1 MLQALIILFSV
12 YTAIKVYVSV
22 MQMGYIIDE
31 KRKDAVL
38 MTKAKYQEAARYAVA
53 KEKVDLTA
61 HLVEYLLFIW
71 WALAGFEIMYSF
83 LSQYISQSSFLASII
98 FLVGYFTIDYIVS
111 LPLSIYQTFVVDKHF
126 GFTKSTPKL
135 FIVDQIK
142 SIMLFLT
149 IGIGVMALLVWIIE
163 SFELWWMYGFMT
175 IMAILLII
183 NFTYPT
189 IIAPMF
195 NKFTPLD
202 DKELQNKIEVL
213 MENAGM
219 KADGVFVMDASKRD
233 NRLNAYFGGFGKS
246 KRVVLF
252 DTLLAKLSHD
262 ELIAV
267 LGHELGH
274 YKHGDIWKNIALMTI
289 LFFGVF
295 YLLGHLPESIFA
307 ELRTAPI
314 AGAKIAFIMLVF
326 PLIAFIWMPI
336 ISLFSRHN
344 EYQAD
349 EYGSGVGGKEH
360 LVSALIKLV
369 GENKAFPK
377 SHPLYIFFYYS
388 HPPILERLK
397 VLGFDESHHKDE
409 SSSTHEGI
417 FSFIKNEQ

>member
-1 MLQALIILFSV
+1 MIQALIILFSI

-38 MTKAKYQEAARYAVA
+38 MTKAKYQEAANYAVA
-53 KEKVDLTA
+53 KEKIDLTS
-61 HLVEYLLFIW
+61 HFVEYLLFIW
-71 WALAGFEIMYSF
+71 WALVGFGVLYDF
-83 LSQYISQSSFLASII
+83 LFQYISQSTFWASIV
-98 FLVGYFTIDYIVS
+98 FLVGYFTVDYIVS

-126 GFTKSTPKL
+126 GFTKTTPKL
-135 FIVDQIK
+135 FTIDQIK

-149 IGIGVMALLVWIIE
+149 VGIGVMTLLVWIIE
-163 SFELWWMYGFMT
+163 NFELWWLYGFVV
-175 IMAILLII
+175 IMFILLVI
-183 NFTYPT
+183 NFAYPT

-195 NKFTPLD
+195 NKFTPLE

-252 DTLLAKLSHD
+252 DTLLDKLNHD

-295 YLLGHLPESIFA
+295 YLLGHLPESIFT
-307 ELRTAPI
+307 ELHATPI
-314 AGAKIAFIMLVF
+314 AGIKIAFIMLAF
-326 PLIAFIWMPI
+326 PLLAFIWMPI

-349 EYGSGVGGKEH
+349 KYGSGVGGKEH

-377 SHPLYIFFYYS
+377 SHPLFIFFYYS

-397 VLGFDESHHKDE
+397 VLGFDESHYKDE
-409 SSSTHEGI
+409 SSLPHEGI
-417 FSFIKNEQ
+417 FSFIKN

>member
-38 MTKAKYQEAARYAVA
+38 MTKAKYQEAAKYAVA
-53 KEKVDLTA
+53 KEKLDLTA

-71 WALAGFEIMYSF
+71 WILAGFEVMYGF
-83 LSQYISQSSFLASII
+83 ASQYLAESPFLASII
-98 FLVGYFTIDYIVS
+98 FLVGYFTIEYIVS
-111 LPLSIYQTFVVDKHF
+111 LPLSIYQTFVIDKQF

-135 FIVDQIK
+135 FIIDQIK
-142 SIMLFLT
+142 SIMLFFT

-163 SFELWWMYGFMT
+163 SFEMWWLYGFVT

-183 NFTYPT
+183 NFAYPT

-195 NKFTPLD
+195 NKFTPLE
-202 DKELQNKIEVL
+202 DKELQKKIEVL

-219 KADGVFVMDASKRD
+219 KANGVFVMDASKRD

-252 DTLLAKLSHD
+252 DTLLSKLSHD

-274 YKHGDIWKNIALMTI
+274 YKHGDIWKNVALMTI
-289 LFFGVF
+289 LFFVVF
-295 YLLGHLPESIFA
+295 YLLGHLPESIFT

-326 PLIAFIWMPI
+326 PLLTFIWMPI

-349 EYGSGVGGKEH
+349 KYGSGVGGKEH

-397 VLGFDESHHKDE
+397 VLGFDESYKNE
-409 SSSTHEGI
+409 SPLPDDGI
-417 FSFIKNEQ
+417 FSFIKK

>member
-1 MLQALIILFSV
+1 MIQALIILFSI

-38 MTKAKYQEAARYAVA
+38 MTKAKYQEAANYAVA
-53 KEKVDLTA
+53 KEKVDLTS

-71 WALAGFEIMYSF
+71 WALVGFGVLYDF
-83 LSQYISQSSFLASII
+83 LFLYISESTFWVSII

-111 LPLSIYQTFVVDKHF
+111 LPLSIYQTFVIDKHF
-126 GFTKSTPKL
+126 GFTKTTPKL
-135 FIVDQIK
+135 FIIDQIK
-142 SIMLFLT
+142 SMMLFLT
-149 IGIGVMALLVWIIE
+149 VGIGVMALLVWIIE
-163 SFELWWMYGFMT
+163 NFELWWLYGFIV
-175 IMAILLII
+175 IMFILLVI
-183 NFTYPT
+183 NFAYPT

-195 NKFTPLD
+195 NKFTPLE
-202 DKELQNKIEVL
+202 DKELQNKIVVL
-213 MENAGM
+213 MENADM
-219 KADGVFVMDASKRD
+219 KANGVFVMDASKRD

-252 DTLLAKLSHD
+252 DTLLDKLSHD

-307 ELRTAPI
+307 ELHTAPI
-314 AGAKIAFIMLVF
+314 AGVKISFIMLVF
-326 PLIAFIWMPI
+326 PLLAFIWMPI

-349 EYGSGVGGKEH
+349 KYGSGVGGKEH

-377 SHPLYIFFYYS
+377 SHPLFIFFYYS

-409 SSSTHEGI
+409 SSLPHDGI
-417 FSFIKNEQ
+417 FSFIKN

>member
-1 MLQALIILFSV
+1 MLQALIILFSI

-38 MTKAKYQEAARYAVA
+38 MTKAKYQEAAKYAVA
-53 KEKVDLTA
+53 KEKLDLTA

-71 WALAGFEIMYSF
+71 WALIGFEMMYSF
-83 LSQYISQSSFLASII
+83 LSQYISQSPFLASII
-98 FLVGYFTIDYIVS
+98 FLIGYFTIDYIVS
-111 LPLSIYQTFVVDKHF
+111 LPLSIYQTFVIDKHF
-126 GFTKSTPKL
+126 GFTKTTPKL
-135 FIVDQIK
+135 FIIDQIK

-163 SFELWWMYGFMT
+163 SFEMWWLYGFVF

-183 NFTYPT
+183 NFAYPT

-195 NKFTPLD
+195 NNFTPLD
-202 DKELQNKIEVL
+202 DEELKKKIEVL

-326 PLIAFIWMPI
+326 PLVTFIWMPI
-336 ISLFSRHN
+336 MSLFSRHN

-349 EYGSGVGGKEH
+349 EYGSSVGGKEH

-397 VLGFDESHHKDE
+397 SLGFDESAAKGE
-409 SSSTHEGI
+409 SALPENGI
-417 FSFIKNEQ
+417 FSFIKK